1 VGSNPTLSAKREEA
15 VLHEQDGS
23 FLWLNQEGLPHE
35 TIEKDSAL
43 GDPFLRCFPGQLNV
57 SDLIRSRLDDGSF
70 SSGSFRLKR
79 VTIGFLGIFCL
90 FPTMTDDIDPIGLA
104 FVTFAPVS
112 AIVDFAQYIS
122 RHALSPLCSDV
133 MFIFHDPA
141 ANMTVNSGSI
151 AESRVSGR
159 TQIPFST

>member
-1 VGSNPTLSAKREEA
+1 MTAP
-15 VLHEQDGS
+15 
-23 FLWLNQEGLPHE
+23 
-35 TIEKDSAL
+35 
-43 GDPFLRCFPGQLNV
+43 
-57 SDLIRSRLDDGSF
+57 F

-122 RHALSPLCSDV
+122 RHALSLLCLDV
-133 MFIFHDPA
+133 NVYFSR
-141 ANMTVNSGSI
+141 SGREYDGEFREHCRIS
-151 AESRVSGR
+151 VSGR